1 MAIDTLVRRT
11 PARSGAQPRPRKQ
24 AVSLGTRMRRNWQ
37 LYAMLAIPLV
47 WLAIFAYW
55 PMYGAII
62 AFKDYN
68 VIDGILGSRWVGFK
82 HFERFVESYQF
93 GRLIKNTL
101 VLQVYELFAT
111 FWPPILLALGLNMAR
126 RKWYR
131 RSVQLITYA
140 PHFISTV
147 VVVGIIVVLVDPNT
161 GVLNQFLGIFGAGP
175 IDVLNNP
182 DYFRHLYVWSSS
194 WQTMGFSA
202 IIYLAALTSVSPE
215 LHEAAIVDGASR
227 LRRVWHIDLPAI
239 RPVAVILLILNIGTI
254 MTAGFEKVLLL
265 QNTLNLQTSEVL
277 DTYVYKLGFAS
288 EVPQFSYAAAIGLFR
303 SVIGL
308 VLLVIANTLARKFAK
323 SSLW

>member
-1 MAIDTLVRRT
+1 MATDTLVRRT
-11 PARSGAQPRPRKQ
+11 PARSGARPAKH
-24 AVSLGTRMRRNWQ
+24 AVGLGTRMRRNWQ
-37 LYAMLAIPLV
+37 LYAMLAVPLI

-68 VIDGILGSRWVGFK
+68 VVDGILGSRWVGFK
-82 HFERFVESYQF
+82 HFERFLESYQF

-101 VLQVYELFAT
+101 VLQIYELFAT

-161 GVLNQFLGIFGAGP
+161 GVLNQFLGLFGAGP

-239 RPVAVILLILNIGTI
+239 RPVAVILMILNIGTI

-288 EVPQFSYAAAIGLFR
+288 QVPQFSYAAAIGLFR

-308 VLLVIANTLARKFAK
+308 VLLVLANTLARKFAK

>member
-11 PARSGAQPRPRKQ
+11 PTQGAARPAKKK
-24 AVSLGTRMRRNWQ
+24 LGLGERLRRHWQ
-37 LYAMLAIPLV
+37 LYAMLALPLI

-68 VIDGILGSRWVGFK
+68 VVDGIFGSRWVGFK

-93 GRLIKNTL
+93 GRLLKNTL
-101 VLQVYELFAT
+101 VLYTYELLAT

-126 RKWYR
+126 RRWYR

-147 VVVGIIVVLVDPNT
+147 VVVGLIVVLVDPNT
-161 GVLNQFLGIFGAGP
+161 GVLNQFLGHFGIGP
-175 IDVLNNP
+175 LDVLNDP
-182 DYFRHLYVWSSS
+182 SYFRHLYVWSGA

-227 LRRVWHIDLPAI
+227 LRRIWHIDLPAI
-239 RPVAVILLILNIGTI
+239 RPVAVILLILNIGSI
-254 MTAGFEKVLLL
+254 MSGGFEKVLLL
-265 QNTLNLQTSEVL
+265 QNTLNLQTSEVI

-288 EVPQFSYAAAIGLFR
+288 QVPQFSYAAAIGLFR
-303 SVIGL
+303 SLIGL
-308 VLLVIANTLARKFAK
+308 VLLVLANTIARRFAK